1 MEALLIVL
9 IIVGFLCSFADY
21 GVMLEIRDLQYLPDG
36 RSFVDCVGGRRFKV
50 IVSSLSPCTHKY
62 ALWHGGCYLISS
74 LTCQLQVKIIL
85 IKIDL
90 SLPSCHGHSVFKDNF
105 YLWTTPIYGEI
116 PH

>member
-50 IVSSLSPCTHKY
+50 IFSSLSPCTHIY
-62 ALWHGGCYLISS
+62 ALLHVGCYLISS

-85 IKIDL
+85 LKQD
-90 SLPSCHGHSVFKDNF
+90 
-105 YLWTTPIYGEI
+105 
-116 PH
+116 

>member
-62 ALWHGGCYLISS
+62 ALLHGGCYLISS

-85 IKIDL
+85 IKIDWSL
-90 SLPSCHGHSVFKDNF
+90 SSCHGHSVLKDNF
-105 YLWTTPIYGEI
+105 YL
-116 PH
+116 

>member
-9 IIVGFLCSFADY
+9 IIVGFCSFADY

-50 IVSSLSPCTHKY
+50 IFSSLSPCTHIY
-62 ALWHGGCYLISS
+62 ALLHVGCYLISS

-85 IKIDL
+85 IKQD
-90 SLPSCHGHSVFKDNF
+90 
-105 YLWTTPIYGEI
+105 
-116 PH
+116 

>member
-62 ALWHGGCYLISS
+62 ALLHVGCFLSSS
-74 LTCQLQVKIIL
+74 LTCQLKVKIIL
-85 IKIDL
+85 NKTDL
-90 SLPSCHGHSVFKDNF
+90 SLLSYHGHSVFKDNF
-105 YLWTTPIYGEI
+105 YL
-116 PH
+116 